1 MKTTFELDILQVGW
15 LIVFLISESL
25 VVKIIAGIIILMCT
39 IMTIM
44 EYIDEYKCKN
54 NDEQK
59 KQIQ

>member
-44 EYIDEYKCKN
+44 EYIDEYKRKN

-59 KQIQ
+59 KQI

>member
-44 EYIDEYKCKN
+44 EYIDEYKHKN
-54 NDEQK
+54 NNEQK
-59 KQIQ
+59 KQI

>member
-25 VVKIIAGIIILMCT
+25 VVKIIAVIIILMCT

-44 EYIDEYKCKN
+44 EYINEYKRKN
-54 NDEQK
+54 NDEA
-59 KQIQ
+59 

>member
-39 IMTIM
+39 IITIM
-44 EYIDEYKCKN
+44 EYIDEYKRKN
-54 NDEQK
+54 NDEA
-59 KQIQ
+59 

>member
-44 EYIDEYKCKN
+44 EYIDECKRKN
-54 NDEQK
+54 NDEA
-59 KQIQ
+59 

>member
-44 EYIDEYKCKN
+44 EYIEEYKRKN

-59 KQIQ
+59 KQI